1 MNAERI
7 RHALLCGLGWL
18 ALTGPAGAQVA
29 GGCNCFPPEVQ
40 EKTAREA
47 LDKARLAVYGRV
59 VEVDAATGRALLR
72 VLESFK
78 GPANDAL
85 VPLLPATAACLASSV
100 RVGDE
105 RLLLAFD
112 EPTSACDTH
121 PPEHYLLAA
130 FRALR

>member
-1 MNAERI
+1 LRADLL

-18 ALTGPAGAQVA
+18 AVIGPAGAQA
-29 GGCNCFPPEVQ
+29 SGGCNCFPPDVQ

-47 LDKARLAVYGRV
+47 LQKARLAVYGRV
-59 VEVDAATGRALLR
+59 VEVDAATGRARLL

-78 GPANDAL
+78 GPEKGAVL
-85 VPLLPATAACLASSV
+85 SLLLATTACLTASAA
-100 RVGDE
+100 VGDE
-105 RLLLAFD
+105 RLVLAFD
-112 EPTSACDTH
+112 EPAGVCDTQ